1 MSKSLKRFQVERRAR
16 ARRDFAMAR
25 DELRQA
31 TVPRESS
38 AGPVS
43 APIKI
48 MDAETKRMIEE
59 YKQRHRM

>member
-1 MSKSLKRFQVERRAR
+1 MSKSLNRVQAERRGR
-16 ARRDFAMAR
+16 ARRDYALAR
-25 DELRQA
+25 HELRYE
-31 TVPRESS
+31 TSPRESS